1 METSMDKKSK
11 IFFLVF
17 FLLIAVVVVITYAK
31 YFVAKDYYIT
41 AEAECDPETE
51 ACFIYVCDPEVDG
64 ECPEDEAEWTSYY
77 KIVKKKANLIP
88 LCDPNEEDCN
98 ALDCIEGMDCEVT
111 FCDED
116 SVAEGEECSD
126 PETYLEENPIEE
138 DEEGEAC
145 EPDDEECLASEEAC
159 EPDDEECLASQEASE
174 TQEADSEEA
183 CSPDDEGCTSESEE
197 SDDESAAADSESSE
211 VLD

>member
-1 METSMDKKSK
+1 MDKKSK

-41 AEAECDPETE
+41 AQADCDPETE

-77 KIVKKKANLIP
+77 KIVKKKANLIQ

-98 ALDCIEGMDCEVT
+98 ALECLEGMDCEVT

-126 PETYLEENPIEE
+126 PETYLEENPPS
-138 DEEGEAC
+138 DEEEEACDPDDEECLASEEEETC
-145 EPDDEECLASEEAC
+145 EPDDEECLASEE
-159 EPDDEECLASQEASE
+159 EAFE
-174 TQEADSEEA
+174 TETADEEA
-183 CSPDDEGCTSESEE
+183 CSPDDE
-197 SDDESAAADSESSE
+197 
-211 VLD
+211 